1 MLERSSGAPNLANST
16 EKDKHTKIEVPWPV
30 FMLDEEGTEGEI
42 RNISATGMFIRCAK
56 PLRINQLYRFSLR
69 PPGHHP
75 IELNGTVMWS
85 NLDDVDGGETAD
97 GIGLYFVEISDED
110 RHFLSDII
118 SAYQG
123 QRRETSPRTFQVISF
138 HHETLPVE
146 WT

>member
-1 MLERSSGAPNLANST
+1 
-16 EKDKHTKIEVPWPV
+16 
-30 FMLDEEGTEGEI
+30 MLDDEGTEGEV
-42 RNISATGMFIRCAK
+42 RNISTTGMFIRCGK
-56 PLRINQLYRFSLR
+56 PLRINELYRFSLR
-69 PPGHHP
+69 PPGHDP
-75 IELNGTVMWS
+75 IELRGTVIWS
-85 NLDDVDGGETAD
+85 NLDDVHGRVTAY
-97 GIGLYFVEISDED
+97 GMGLYFVEISDED